1 MVAVNDHARAESQDV
16 VAQKHFESIQDHSLC
31 RYRRLQDSYKRC
43 GAGVDVWERWVS
55 RSFWRL
61 SLDEVIF
68 FLGTDSRGARCS
80 EPATF
85 AFSAAWRLTE

>member
-1 MVAVNDHARAESQDV
+1 MSWRKSTSSPSRITVCADTEDFRTHTKGVARAWM
-16 VAQKHFESIQDHSLC
+16 F
-31 RYRRLQDSYKRC
+31 
-43 GAGVDVWERWVS
+43 WERWVS

-68 FLGTDSRGARCS
+68 FLGSDSRGARCS